1 MKPSARFTDDVL
13 SLLGKTKALRI
24 RAGNG
29 THRFIGIWFV
39 IVEQRVFVRS
49 WSIKPD
55 GWYRAFLS
63 DSRGAIKVGKSEI
76 AVRAVPI
83 RGKTLRD
90 SVDAAYLVRY
100 NMPGARSSMRKTCAR
115 QSRGQPQPNS
125 SQLRSSERMFPKCRR
140 CALDFSRQPS

>member
-1 MKPSARFTDDVL
+1 MKPSARLTDDVL
-13 SLLGKTKALRI
+13 SLLGKSKALRI

-90 SVDAAYLVRY
+90 SVDSAYLVRY
-100 NMPGARSSMRKTCAR
+100 NMPGALKYAKDLCQAKSRATTTELIPAEIERK
-115 QSRGQPQPNS
+115 NV
-125 SQLRSSERMFPKCRR
+125 PKVPTPR
-140 CALDFSRQPS
+140 P